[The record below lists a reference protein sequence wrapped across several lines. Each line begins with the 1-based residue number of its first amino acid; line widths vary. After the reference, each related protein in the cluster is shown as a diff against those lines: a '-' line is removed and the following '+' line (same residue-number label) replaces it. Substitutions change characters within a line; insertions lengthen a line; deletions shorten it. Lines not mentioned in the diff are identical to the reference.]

1 MHRDNLVNRFLDAC
15 KNYPL
20 VSVLLIIGIVVISL
34 GKFTTSLDA
43 IIEVSRKYWPSENAD
58 DTAKRKPKKPN
69 VEMKSSENADDIA
82 KRKTKKPN
90 VEMKSSFLDSK
101 WSFVRGR
108 GYVKFLPEK
117 IELSTHQAESMI
129 WLNDT
134 RVQDFDFTTEFLL
147 VSGDTSLGFGP
158 VFWLSDE
165 KNYYHL
171 AIRTNGDY
179 RLIQVVDGEKKELI
193 PWTHFPKIRGRG
205 TKQTLR
211 LVTKDGTIKLFIEG
225 TMVDKF
231 IARKGSAGSVGFRAA
246 DGGLSVDILKFDLT
260 DLQNIRVKG
269 NWELEL
275 GN

>member
-1 MHRDNLVNRFLDAC
+1 MHKDNLVNRFFDAC

-58 DTAKRKPKKPN
+58 DTAKRKAKKPN
-69 VEMKSSENADDIA
+69 VEMQ
-82 KRKTKKPN
+82 
-90 VEMKSSFLDSK
+90 SSFLDSK

-108 GYVKFLPEK
+108 GYVTFLPEK
-117 IELSTHQAESMI
+117 IKLSTHRAESMI
-129 WLNDT
+129 WLNDA
-134 RVQDFDFTTEFLL
+134 RIQDFDLTTEFLL

-165 KNYYHL
+165 NNYYHL
-171 AIRTNGDY
+171 AIRTDGDY
-179 RLIQVVDGEKKELI
+179 RLIQVVGGEEKELI
-193 PWTHFPKIRGRG
+193 PWTHFPKIRRVL

-260 DLQNIRVKG
+260 EN
-269 NWELEL
+269 
-275 GN
+275 